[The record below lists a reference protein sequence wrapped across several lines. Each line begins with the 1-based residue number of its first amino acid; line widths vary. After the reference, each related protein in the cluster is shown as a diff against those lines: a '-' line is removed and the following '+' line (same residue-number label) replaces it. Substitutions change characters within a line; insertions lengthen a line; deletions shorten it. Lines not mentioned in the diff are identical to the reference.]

1 MEPGSLIDRIISME
15 LFVHLWGLALLAVVL
30 ILYRFLAGRIRGLP
44 FVPTGLLL
52 AYLAL
57 RFALSS
63 IPDGANAPHLT
74 KMLDVASAVLLAFA
88 AIRIVF
94 SLTAETWYWWRHR
107 ARMPKITRDLVLM
120 IAYSLALLFVLRM
133 RGGVNL
139 VGLITTSAVLTAVV
153 GLAAQ
158 NFLGNIFSSLTIQ
171 IEQPFKIGDWI
182 EYANAVGK
190 VVSIGW
196 QTTHIKTFDDELV
209 IIPNLDVA
217 KAVVKNHSRPTIRHA
232 MKIEIGTEY
241 DAAPGL
247 VRETLLSLCR
257 QEPRILADPAP
268 QIRVAGYGDFAI
280 TYQMRFFYEDFG
292 VSPALRAD
300 MMNKVWYALR
310 RAGIKIPFPIRD
322 VQHRHIERKHEAE
335 ECAKLRAQALTRL
348 GKVPILS
355 PLPAESLSLISE
367 KLSVERFGDGETVV
381 HQGDDGDTLYLIHEG
396 TCDVEVKSG
405 SQPSAVVATLSP
417 PAFFGEMSLLTG
429 EPRSATVRARG
440 DVTVFAIGK
449 ALFGEMLAAHPEVSV
464 KLAEALAAR
473 QAHTEGVVGKM
484 REEEERQASRL
495 LVRMKTF
502 FGI

>member
-1 MEPGSLIDRIISME
+1 M
-15 LFVHLWGLALLAVVL
+15 
-30 ILYRFLAGRIRGLP
+30 
-44 FVPTGLLL
+44 
-52 AYLAL
+52 
-57 RFALSS
+57 
-63 IPDGANAPHLT
+63 
-74 KMLDVASAVLLAFA
+74 
-88 AIRIVF
+88 
-94 SLTAETWYWWRHR
+94 
-107 ARMPKITRDLVLM
+107 
-120 IAYSLALLFVLRM
+120 
-133 RGGVNL
+133 
-139 VGLITTSAVLTAVV
+139 
-153 GLAAQ
+153 
-158 NFLGNIFSSLTIQ
+158 
-171 IEQPFKIGDWI
+171 
-182 EYANAVGK
+182 
-190 VVSIGW
+190 SIGW
-196 QTTHIKTFDDELV
+196 QTTHIKTFDDELI

-257 QEPRILADPAP
+257 QEPRVLADPAP
-268 QIRVAGYGDFAI
+268 QIRVASYGDFAI

-310 RAGIKIPFPIRD
+310 RAGVKIPFPIRD

-367 KLSVERFGDGETVV
+367 KLSVERFGDGEIVV
-381 HQGDDGDTLYLIHEG
+381 HQGDEGDTLYLIHEG
-396 TCDVEVKSG
+396 ACDVEVKSG
-405 SQPSAVVATLSP
+405 SQPAAVVATLSP

-440 DVTVFAIGK
+440 DATVLAIGK
-449 ALFGEMLAAHPEVSV
+449 AIFGEILAAHPEVSV

-484 REEEERQASRL
+484 REEEERRASRL
-495 LVRMKTF
+495 LVRIKTF